1 MPLDDEDK
9 RKLHA
14 AINQIDNQRLW
25 LTTLAITFF
34 GTGIGW
40 WLGKPTISA
49 SDGRLPYI
57 FSIFMMSVLF
67 LIFLYSHFLKR
78 MLRTFSTYLLVHE
91 ASSWEKDRQ
100 TFRRQ
105 FRAGVEWHERA
116 QTMIF
121 LFLGIGTALLPWIAA
136 YLNQTS
142 INYQSSSQP
151 ISWIVMQSFFA
162 TAYLLLVIGLGLTNF
177 GDKEEEIRDQ
187 WEGIIKSSEAERV
200 RSSDAS
206 KNNRSR

>member
-1 MPLDDEDK
+1 MPLDIEDK

-40 WLGKPTISA
+40 WLGKTTISA
-49 SDGRLPYI
+49 SDPRLPFI

-91 ASSWEKDRQ
+91 ASSWEKDRY
-100 TFRRQ
+100 TFRRK

-121 LFLGIGTALLPWIAA
+121 LFLGIGTALLPWIAS

-142 INYQSSSQP
+142 TNYQSVSQP
-151 ISWIVMQSFFA
+151 ISW
-162 TAYLLLVIGLGLTNF
+162 
-177 GDKEEEIRDQ
+177 
-187 WEGIIKSSEAERV
+187 
-200 RSSDAS
+200 
-206 KNNRSR
+206 